1 MERTPHIL
9 VVDDDV
15 EIQKLTKRHLQ
26 EFGFL
31 VTVAGN
37 GREMFKALKEWRID
51 LVVLDVLMPGQDGF
65 ALCKELR
72 TTTQLPVIMVTA
84 LRDEADRVIGLEL
97 GADDYLVKPFG
108 PRELM
113 ARIKAVLRR
122 TQSIGKSSSEAD
134 AAVVAY
140 SFAGWR
146 LHMVERE
153 LQSRDG
159 TVVPLSTRE
168 FALLTT
174 FLEHPQ
180 RPLSREQLADMVA
193 GRDSG
198 PFDRSIDILVSRLRR
213 KVEDGGKEPTLIKT
227 VRGEGY
233 QLCAEV
239 QRHHRHGQPDTAL
252 G

>member
-72 TTTQLPVIMVTA
+72 THSQLPVIMLTA

-122 TQSIGKSSSEAD
+122 TPGRAGPAEGD
-134 AAVVAY
+134 AAIVAY

-146 LHMVERE
+146 LNMVERE

-174 FLEHPQ
+174 FVEHPL

-193 GRDSG
+193 GRESG

-213 KVEDGGKEPTLIKT
+213 KVEDGGKEPALIKT

-239 QRHHRHGQPDTAL
+239 QRHHRHGHADPAL

>member
-1 MERTPHIL
+1 MERVPHIL
-9 VVDDDV
+9 IVDDDL
-15 EIQKLTKRHLQ
+15 EIQKLTKRHLE

-37 GREMFKALKEWRID
+37 GREMFRALKDWRID
-51 LVVLDVLMPGQDGF
+51 LIVLDVLMPGPDGF

-72 TTTQLPVIMVTA
+72 STSRMPIIMLTA
-84 LRDEADRVIGLEL
+84 RRDEADRVIGLEL

-108 PRELM
+108 PRELV

-122 TQSIGKSSSEAD
+122 TQALPGPDGK

-140 SFAGWR
+140 SFIGWR
-146 LHMVERE
+146 LNLVERE
-153 LQSRDG
+153 LQARDG
-159 TVVPLSTRE
+159 TLVPLSTRE

-180 RPLSREQLADMVA
+180 RALSREQLADMVR
-193 GRDSG
+193 GQDCT

-213 KVEDGGKEPTLIKT
+213 KVEEGSREPALIKT

-233 QLCAEV
+233 QFCADV
-239 QRHHRHGQPDTAL
+239 VRHHRDAAPA
-252 G
+252 

>member
-15 EIQKLTKRHLQ
+15 EIQKLTRRHLQ

-122 TQSIGKSSSEAD
+122 TQARPGPAQGEA
-134 AAVVAY
+134 ATVAY

-193 GRDSG
+193 GRECG

-213 KVEDGGKEPTLIKT
+213 KVEDGGKEPSLIKT

-239 QRHHRHGQPDTAL
+239 QRHHRHGQPDPAL

>member
-1 MERTPHIL
+1 MSAIL
-9 VVDDDV
+9 VVDDDAHIREVARFALVKAGHSV
-15 EIQKLTKRHLQ
+15 ELATDGTQAYDRLQ
-26 EFGFL
+26 RGD
-31 VTVAGN
+31 
-37 GREMFKALKEWRID
+37 ID

-65 ALCKELR
+65 ALCRELR
-72 TTTQLPVIMVTA
+72 TGSQLPVIMVTA

-122 TQSIGKSSSEAD
+122 TQSRVGPAQGD
-134 AAVVAY
+134 AAIVAY

-146 LHMVERE
+146 LNMVERE

-168 FALLTT
+168 FSLLTT

-193 GRDSG
+193 GRESG

-213 KVEDGGKEPTLIKT
+213 KVEDGGKEPALIKT

-239 QRHHRHGQPDTAL
+239 MRHHRHGQPDPAL
-252 G
+252 R

>member
-37 GREMFKALKEWRID
+37 GREMFKALKEWRVD

-65 ALCKELR
+65 ALCRELR
-72 TTTQLPVIMVTA
+72 TTSQLPVIMLTA

-108 PRELM
+108 PRELV

-122 TQSIGKSSSEAD
+122 TPSRTGPAQGD
-134 AAVVAY
+134 AAIVAY
-140 SFAGWR
+140 GFAGWR
-146 LHMVERE
+146 LNMVERE
-153 LQSRDG
+153 LQARDG

-168 FALLTT
+168 FSLLTT

-193 GRDSG
+193 GRECG

-213 KVEDGGKEPTLIKT
+213 KVEDGSKEPTLIKT

-239 QRHHRHGQPDTAL
+239 VRHHRHEASRDTV

>member
-1 MERTPHIL
+1 MERAPHIL

-37 GREMFKALKEWRID
+37 GREMFRALKDWRID
-51 LVVLDVLMPGQDGF
+51 LIVLDVLMPGQDGF
-65 ALCKELR
+65 ALCKEVR
-72 TTTQLPVIMVTA
+72 NTSQLPIIMLTA

-122 TQSIGKSSSEAD
+122 SQSRGTEAQGE
-134 AAVVAY
+134 AAPVAY
-140 SFAGWR
+140 SFVGWR
-146 LHMVERE
+146 LNVVARE
-153 LQSRDG
+153 LQARDG

-168 FALLTT
+168 FSLLTT
-174 FLEHPQ
+174 FLEHPR

-193 GRDSG
+193 GRDCP

-213 KVEDGGKEPTLIKT
+213 KVEDAAAKEPALIKT

-233 QLCAEV
+233 QLCADV
-239 QRHHRHGQPDTAL
+239 MRHHRHAAVG
-252 G
+252 

>member
-31 VTVAGN
+31 VTVASN

-65 ALCKELR
+65 ALCRELR
-72 TTTQLPVIMVTA
+72 TA
-84 LRDEADRVIGLEL
+84 SDEADRVIGLEL

-122 TQSIGKSSSEAD
+122 TQGNKSPASGD
-134 AAVVAY
+134 AATIAY

-146 LHMVERE
+146 LNMVERE

-193 GRDSG
+193 GRECG

-213 KVEDGGKEPTLIKT
+213 KVEDGAKEPTLIKT

-233 QLCAEV
+233 QLCADV
-239 QRHHRHGQPDTAL
+239 VRHHRHELANPAL